1 MGVRRV
7 WGGAMSRVEDDAR
20 VLHYCRQQGVSDRF
34 LEQLLGVD
42 RATLVRRLDG
52 AQSHKVER
60 GQGNTQYHIYD
71 LAEAV
76 AILGSND
83 EDALIAAIEKMKPED
98 VPVKLQKDFW
108 AAMSSRRKYVEEGGD
123 LWRTER
129 VLEVFTALLKIVRQ
143 QIVLFE
149 NNLDQQ
155 DALSPVQRKIVV
167 GLADGL
173 LDSMYRAAQEQFKG
187 YVGYDHDLLM
197 GSPE

>member
-1 MGVRRV
+1 
-7 WGGAMSRVEDDAR
+7 MSRIEDDAR
-20 VLHYCRQQGVSDRF
+20 VLAYCRSGVSDRF
-34 LEQLLGVD
+34 LEQLFDID
-42 RATLVRRLDG
+42 RATLVRRLEG
-52 AQSHKVER
+52 AQSHRVER

-71 LAEAV
+71 LQEVVQRLAAM
-76 AILGSND
+76 D
-83 EDALIAAIEKMKPED
+83 DDALVEVITKMRPED

-187 YVGYDHDLLM
+187 YAGYDHDLLM
-197 GSPE
+197 GAPE

>member
-1 MGVRRV
+1 
-7 WGGAMSRVEDDAR
+7 
-20 VLHYCRQQGVSDRF
+20 
-34 LEQLLGVD
+34 
-42 RATLVRRLDG
+42 
-52 AQSHKVER
+52 
-60 GQGNTQYHIYD
+60 
-71 LAEAV
+71 
-76 AILGSND
+76 
-83 EDALIAAIEKMKPED
+83 MKPED

-197 GSPE
+197 GAPE